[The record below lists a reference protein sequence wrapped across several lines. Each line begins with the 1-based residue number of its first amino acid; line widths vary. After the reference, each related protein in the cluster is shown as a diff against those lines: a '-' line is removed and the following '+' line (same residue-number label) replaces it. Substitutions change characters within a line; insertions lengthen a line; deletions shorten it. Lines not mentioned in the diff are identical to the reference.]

1 MIFAVVIHA
10 ISKEEWENWRVV
22 INRAENME
30 GNERLINCQNYAA
43 TSHGTISVLQIPA
56 EINPSLHYHVLLSR
70 RLWSDVIGLC
80 HICDILLPQKD

>member
-43 TSHGTISVLQIPA
+43 TSRGTISVLQIPA
-56 EINPSLHYHVLLSR
+56 EINPSLQYDVLLSR